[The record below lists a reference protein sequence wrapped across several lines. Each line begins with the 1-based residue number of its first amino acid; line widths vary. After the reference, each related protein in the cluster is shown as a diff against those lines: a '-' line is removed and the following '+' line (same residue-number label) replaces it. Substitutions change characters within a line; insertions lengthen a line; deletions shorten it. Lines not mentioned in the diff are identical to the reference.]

1 MSISLTNAAHNV
13 AMETVPLFYIPR
25 WIKNGYLNMPIFWT
39 KKKCW
44 LTFFLKNIK
53 YNTEI

>member
-13 AMETVPLFYIPR
+13 AMDTVPLFYIPR